1 MNKKVIYTC
10 IVGGYDN
17 LMQPGV
23 IDDSFDYICFSDD
36 FQEKKIGVWEIR
48 PIPYNHSDGTRKSR
62 YVKLLPHEVLKEY
75 DYSLWIDGNIRITGK
90 ELYSIVDKAIAEG
103 YLMSGVAHP
112 WNHCIYKENAFC
124 YILKKINFR
133 TAWRIKRHLE
143 EEGMPRDR
151 GLYENNII
159 FRRHNDPKIAKID
172 SEWWDEYQKISQRD
186 QLSLMLVLYKNSFT
200 PPYLVAPDYCA
211 RNVSFLSCISH
222 VQDEKAMGRFHKKII
237 DLLHSAQRK
246 SRRAIALLFLR

>member
-1 MNKKVIYTC
+1 MNNKVIYTC

-36 FQEKKIGVWEIR
+36 FQEKRIGVWEIR
-48 PIPYNHSDGTRKSR
+48 PIPYKNSNGTRKSR

-75 DYSLWIDGNIRITGK
+75 GYSLWIDGNIRITGK
-90 ELYSIVDKAIAEG
+90 ELYTIVDKAIAEG
-103 YLMSGVAHP
+103 ALMSGVAHP

-124 YILKKINFR
+124 YIAKKINLR
-133 TAWRIKRHLE
+133 TARRVRRYLVK
-143 EEGMPRDR
+143 EGMPRNR

-159 FRRHNDPKIAKID
+159 FRKHNDGKIVKID

-186 QLSLMLVLYKNSFT
+186 QLSLMLVLYRNDFT
-200 PPYLVAPDYCA
+200 PSLLIDSNYCS
-211 RNVSFLSCISH
+211 RNVSFLSCIDHSPSG
-222 VQDEKAMGRFHKKII
+222 KIYRGRKRKIHEFI
-237 DLLHSAQRK
+237 QRTN
-246 SRRAIALLFLR
+246 RRFRRIVALFCLR